1 MEARTERRAAL
12 TALLTISVAAL
23 GCAEASAK
31 RAGDADSKT
40 AAAPMPASDRISM
53 AEFKKLY
60 SANGVVVVDVRS
72 QDAYQGGHIPG
83 ALSIPEETLNGPVA
97 EKLKK
102 MGKPIATYC
111 S

>member
-1 MEARTERRAAL
+1 MCIR
-12 TALLTISVAAL
+12 
-23 GCAEASAK
+23 
-31 RAGDADSKT
+31 DS
-40 AAAPMPASDRISM
+40 
-53 AEFKKLY
+53 
-60 SANGVVVVDVRS
+60 
-72 QDAYQGGHIPG
+72 IPG